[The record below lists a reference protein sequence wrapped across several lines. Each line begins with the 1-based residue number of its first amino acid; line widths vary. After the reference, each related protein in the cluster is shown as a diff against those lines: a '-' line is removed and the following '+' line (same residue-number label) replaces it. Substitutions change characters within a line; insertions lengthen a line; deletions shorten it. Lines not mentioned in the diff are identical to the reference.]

1 MTGVPLLLLGLL
13 LVLAAFGP
21 EDVERERDRGIV
33 ARVVRAPLHPGTW
46 LATGAIVAGF
56 WVELV
61 AFAAIIGI
69 LSTGVSLLF
78 VGVGVVFVVV
88 AIEGSRMV
96 ARIERRRAL
105 VADPRPLVAHPYRPY
120 GSGLRELVSAL
131 FLDPNRWRD
140 VGYVFIAFP
149 LTVLEFAA
157 VVALWGGVLLLL
169 SIPVWTLMTGEL
181 LGGLD
186 AGGLH
191 AGAVRVVPAL
201 ERVPTAGAGAI
212 GIASLLAGLV
222 LLPVAS
228 FAAQGLMAL
237 HRQVIAV
244 LLCDSGTAALEQ
256 RVETLEVSRQAVLEV
271 EASELRRIERD
282 LHDGAQQ
289 RLVMLTINLG
299 LAADRIDS
307 DPGAAKGLVVD
318 ARDQARLAL
327 AEIRSLVRGIA
338 PSILMDR
345 GLVPALSALAG
356 QSPVPT
362 VVLASLPAGER
373 VSDAV
378 ERAAYFVVA
387 EAMTNV
393 AKHAAATRAE
403 VHVRREGPLLVVEV
417 RDDGRGG
424 ARSVAAGGLAGL
436 SGRVEALDGRLVI
449 SSPEGGPTIV
459 RAEIPAATEGPR

>member
-1 MTGVPLLLLGLL
+1 VIGVPLLLLGLL
-13 LVLAAFGP
+13 LVLGAFGP
-21 EDVERERDRGIV
+21 EDAERERGIV
-33 ARVVRAPLHPGTW
+33 TRFIRAPLHPATW

-56 WVELV
+56 WVELF
-61 AFAAIIGI
+61 AFLAIIGI

-78 VGVGVVFVVV
+78 VGIGVVLIVF
-88 AIEGSRMV
+88 AIEGSRIV
-96 ARIERRRAL
+96 ARIERRRAQ
-105 VADPRPLVAHPYRPY
+105 VADQRPLIAHSYRPY
-120 GSGLRELVSAL
+120 GAGIRELLTAL
-131 FLDPNRWRD
+131 FLDANRWRD

-157 VVALWGGVLLLL
+157 VVTLWSATLFLL
-169 SIPVWTLMTGEL
+169 SIPVWTLLTGEV

-186 AGGLH
+186 VTAGP
-191 AGAVRVVPAL
+191 VMPAL
-201 ERVPTAGAGAI
+201 ARLSALNAPAVALV
-212 GIASLLAGLV
+212 SLIAGLV
-222 LLPVAS
+222 LLPVSS

-237 HRQVIAV
+237 HRQVVAV

-256 RVETLEVSRQAVLEV
+256 RVETLEVSRKAVLDV

-299 LAADRIDS
+299 LAADKMDT
-307 DPGAAKGLVVD
+307 DPTAAKDLVVD
-318 ARDQARLAL
+318 AREQARLAL

-373 VSDAV
+373 ASDAV

-387 EAMTNV
+387 EALANV
-393 AKHAAATRAE
+393 AKHSRASHAE

-424 ARSVAAGGLAGL
+424 ASLLPAGGLTGL
-436 SGRVEALDGRLVI
+436 AGRVEALDGRLAVT
-449 SSPEGGPTIV
+449 SPEGGPTVV
-459 RAEIPAATEGPR
+459 RAEIPAAAQGPR

>member
-1 MTGVPLLLLGLL
+1 MIGVPLLLLGLL
-13 LVLAAFGP
+13 LVLGAFGP
-21 EDVERERDRGIV
+21 EDAERERGIV
-33 ARVVRAPLHPGTW
+33 TRFIRAPLHPATW
-46 LATGAIVAGF
+46 LATGAIIAGF

-61 AFAAIIGI
+61 AFLALVAI

-78 VGVGVVFVVV
+78 VGVGVVLIVI
-88 AIEGSRMV
+88 AIEGSRIV
-96 ARIERRRAL
+96 ARIERRRAQ
-105 VADPRPLVAHPYRPY
+105 VADHRPLIPHAYRPY
-120 GSGLRELVSAL
+120 GTGIRDLLTAL
-131 FLDPNRWRD
+131 FLDANRWRD

-157 VVALWGGVLLLL
+157 VVALWSATLFLL
-169 SIPVWTLMTGEL
+169 SVPVWTLLTGEV
-181 LGGLD
+181 LGGID
-186 AGGLH
+186 VAAGPLL
-191 AGAVRVVPAL
+191 PAL
-201 ERVPTAGAGAI
+201 ARLSTLNAPAVAIVSAVAGI
-212 GIASLLAGLV
+212 V
-222 LLPVAS
+222 LLPVSS

-237 HRQVIAV
+237 HRQVVAV

-256 RVETLEVSRQAVLEV
+256 RVETLEVSRKAVLDV

-299 LAADRIDS
+299 LAADKMDT
-307 DPGAAKGLVVD
+307 DPTAAKDLVVD

-373 VSDAV
+373 ASDAV

-387 EAMTNV
+387 EALANV
-393 AKHAAATRAE
+393 AKHSRASRAE
-403 VHVRREGPLLVVEV
+403 VHVRREGPLLEVVV

-424 ARSVAAGGLAGL
+424 ASLLPAGGLTGL
-436 SGRVEALDGRLVI
+436 AGRVEALDGRLKVT
-449 SSPEGGPTIV
+449 SPDGGPTVV
-459 RAEIPAATEGPR
+459 RAEIPAAAQGPR

>member
-1 MTGVPLLLLGLL
+1 MIGVPLLLLGLL
-13 LVLAAFGP
+13 LVLGAFGP
-21 EDVERERDRGIV
+21 EDAERERGIV
-33 ARVVRAPLHPGTW
+33 TRFIRAPLHPATW

-56 WVELV
+56 WVELF
-61 AFAAIIGI
+61 AFLAIIGI

-78 VGVGVVFVVV
+78 VGIGVVLIVV
-88 AIEGSRMV
+88 AIEGSRIV
-96 ARIERRRAL
+96 ARIERRRAQ
-105 VADPRPLVAHPYRPY
+105 VADHRPLIPHAYRPY
-120 GSGLRELVSAL
+120 GTGIRDLLTAL
-131 FLDPNRWRD
+131 FLDVNRWRD

-157 VVALWGGVLLLL
+157 VVTLWSATLFLL
-169 SIPVWTLMTGEL
+169 SVPVWTLLTGEV

-186 AGGLH
+186 LAAGPVL
-191 AGAVRVVPAL
+191 PAL
-201 ERVPTAGAGAI
+201 SRLSTLNAPAVAIVSLVAGM
-212 GIASLLAGLV
+212 V
-222 LLPVAS
+222 LLPVSS

-237 HRQVIAV
+237 HRQVVAV
-244 LLCDSGTAALEQ
+244 LLCNSGTAALEQ
-256 RVETLEVSRQAVLEV
+256 RVETLEVSRKAVIDV

-299 LAADRIDS
+299 LAADKMDT
-307 DPGAAKGLVVD
+307 DPSAAKDLVVD

-373 VSDAV
+373 SSDAV

-387 EAMTNV
+387 EALANV
-393 AKHAAATRAE
+393 AKHSRASHAE

-424 ARSVAAGGLAGL
+424 ASLLPAGGLTGL
-436 SGRVEALDGRLVI
+436 AGRVEALDGRLAVT
-449 SSPEGGPTIV
+449 SPEGGPTVV
-459 RAEIPAATEGPR
+459 RAEIPAAAQGPR

>member
-1 MTGVPLLLLGLL
+1 VIGVPLLLLGLL

-21 EDVERERDRGIV
+21 EDAERERGIV
-33 ARVVRAPLHPGTW
+33 TRVARAPLHPATW
-46 LATGAIVAGF
+46 LATAAILVGF
-56 WVELV
+56 WVELF
-61 AFAAIIGI
+61 AFGAIIGI

-78 VGVGVVFVVV
+78 IGVGIVLVVL
-88 AIEGSRMV
+88 AIEGSRLV
-96 ARIERRRAL
+96 ARLERRRAL
-105 VADPRPLVAHPYRPY
+105 IADPRPLVAHRYRPY
-120 GSGLRELVSAL
+120 GTGIRDLLAAL

-157 VVALWGGVLLLL
+157 VVALWGAVLFLL
-169 SIPVWTLMTGEL
+169 SIPVWTLLTGEL

-186 AGGLH
+186 VSAIHAVPAFSRLPALG
-191 AGAVRVVPAL
+191 AGAVAL
-201 ERVPTAGAGAI
+201 G
-212 GIASLLAGLV
+212 SLVAGLV

-237 HRQVIAV
+237 HRQVIAG

-299 LAADRIDS
+299 LAADKIDT
-307 DPGAAKGLVVD
+307 DPAAAKGLVVD

-327 AEIRSLVRGIA
+327 ADIRSLVRGVA

-387 EAMTNV
+387 EAMANV
-393 AKHAAATRAE
+393 AKHSGASRAE

-424 ARSVAAGGLAGL
+424 ARLLPTSGLTGLA
-436 SGRVEALDGRLVI
+436 GRVEALDGRLTVT
-449 SSPEGGPTIV
+449 SPEGGPTVV
-459 RAEIPAATEGPR
+459 RAEIPAAAQGPR

>member
-1 MTGVPLLLLGLL
+1 MIGVPLLLLGLL
-13 LVLAAFGP
+13 LVLGAFGP
-21 EDVERERDRGIV
+21 RDAERERDIV
-33 ARVVRAPLHPGTW
+33 TRFLRSPLHPATW

-56 WVELV
+56 WVELF
-61 AFAAIIGI
+61 AFLAIIGI

-78 VGVGVVFVVV
+78 VGIGIVLIVV
-88 AIEGSRMV
+88 AIEGSRIV

-105 VADPRPLVAHPYRPY
+105 VADRRPLVAHAYRPY
-120 GSGLRELVSAL
+120 GSGLRELLTAL

-157 VVALWGGVLLLL
+157 VVALWSATLFLL
-169 SIPVWTLMTGEL
+169 SVPVWTLLTGEV

-186 AGGLH
+186 VAAGPM
-191 AGAVRVVPAL
+191 PAL
-201 ERVPTAGAGAI
+201 SRLSTLSAPAVAI
-212 GIASLLAGLV
+212 VSLVAGLV
-222 LLPVAS
+222 LLPVSS

-237 HRQVIAV
+237 HRQVVAV

-256 RVETLEVSRQAVLEV
+256 RVETLEVSRKAVLDV

-299 LAADRIDS
+299 LAADKMDS
-307 DPGAAKGLVVD
+307 DPTAARDLVVD

-373 VSDAV
+373 ASDAV

-387 EAMTNV
+387 EALANV
-393 AKHAAATRAE
+393 AKHSRAARAE

-424 ARSVAAGGLAGL
+424 ASLLPAGGLTGL
-436 SGRVEALDGRLVI
+436 AGRVEALDGRLTVH
-449 SSPEGGPTIV
+449 SPEGGPTAV
-459 RAEIPAATEGPR
+459 RAEIPAAAQGPR

>member
-1 MTGVPLLLLGLL
+1 
-13 LVLAAFGP
+13 
-21 EDVERERDRGIV
+21 
-33 ARVVRAPLHPGTW
+33 
-46 LATGAIVAGF
+46 
-56 WVELV
+56 
-61 AFAAIIGI
+61 
-69 LSTGVSLLF
+69 
-78 VGVGVVFVVV
+78 
-88 AIEGSRMV
+88 
-96 ARIERRRAL
+96 
-105 VADPRPLVAHPYRPY
+105 
-120 GSGLRELVSAL
+120 
-131 FLDPNRWRD
+131 
-140 VGYVFIAFP
+140 
-149 LTVLEFAA
+149 
-157 VVALWGGVLLLL
+157 
-169 SIPVWTLMTGEL
+169 
-181 LGGLD
+181 
-186 AGGLH
+186 
-191 AGAVRVVPAL
+191 VRVVPAL
-201 ERVPTAGAGAI
+201 DRLPTAGAGAI
-212 GIASLLAGLV
+212 AIASLVAGLV

-299 LAADRIDS
+299 LAADKMDA
-307 DPGAAKGLVVD
+307 DPVSAKGLVVD
-318 ARDQARLAL
+318 AQDQARLAL

-373 VSDAV
+373 ASDAV

-387 EAMTNV
+387 EALANV
-393 AKHAAATRAE
+393 AKHSRATRAE
-403 VHVRREGPLLVVEV
+403 VHVRREGTLLVVEV

-424 ARSVAAGGLAGL
+424 ASLLPAGGLTGL
-436 SGRVEALDGRLVI
+436 AGRVEALDGRLVVT
-449 SSPEGGPTIV
+449 SPEGGPTVV
-459 RAEIPAATEGPR
+459 RAEIPAAAQEPR

>member
-1 MTGVPLLLLGLL
+1 MIGVPLLLLGLL
-13 LVLAAFGP
+13 LVLGAFGP
-21 EDVERERDRGIV
+21 RDAERERDIV
-33 ARVVRAPLHPGTW
+33 TRFLRSPLHPATW

-56 WVELV
+56 WVELF
-61 AFAAIIGI
+61 AFLAIIGI

-78 VGVGVVFVVV
+78 VGIGVVLIVF
-88 AIEGSRMV
+88 AIEGSRIV
-96 ARIERRRAL
+96 ARIERRRAR
-105 VADPRPLVAHPYRPY
+105 VADHRPLIAHAYRPY
-120 GSGLRELVSAL
+120 GTGIRELLTAL
-131 FLDPNRWRD
+131 FLDVNRWRD

-157 VVALWGGVLLLL
+157 VVALWSATLFLL
-169 SIPVWTLMTGEL
+169 SVPVWTLLTGEV

-186 AGGLH
+186 VAAGPM
-191 AGAVRVVPAL
+191 PAL
-201 ERVPTAGAGAI
+201 SRLSTLSAPAVAI
-212 GIASLLAGLV
+212 VSLVAGLV
-222 LLPVAS
+222 LLPVSS

-237 HRQVIAV
+237 HRQVVAV

-256 RVETLEVSRQAVLEV
+256 RVETLEVSRKAVLDV

-299 LAADRIDS
+299 LAADKMDS
-307 DPGAAKGLVVD
+307 DPTAARDLVVD

-373 VSDAV
+373 ASDAV

-387 EAMTNV
+387 EALANV
-393 AKHAAATRAE
+393 AKHSRATRAE

-424 ARSVAAGGLAGL
+424 ASLLPAGGLTGL
-436 SGRVEALDGRLVI
+436 AGRVEALDGRLTVH
-449 SSPEGGPTIV
+449 SPEGGPTAV
-459 RAEIPAATEGPR
+459 RAEIPAAAQGPR